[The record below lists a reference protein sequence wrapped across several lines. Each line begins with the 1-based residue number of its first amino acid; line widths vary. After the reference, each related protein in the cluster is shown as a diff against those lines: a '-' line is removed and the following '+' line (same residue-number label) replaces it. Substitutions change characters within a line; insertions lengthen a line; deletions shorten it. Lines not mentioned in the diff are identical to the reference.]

1 MNETTL
7 TCESFGCKASLHL
20 TDTEQSIIAPV
31 GRSGPVELLLWQRT
45 KRIHVLVM
53 FSSLEMQPFAAHQ
66 PDESAVL
73 LSNSSTAK
81 KAHRDRDRLYE
92 LAPAGGGGG
101 MYRTGSRLMS
111 PSPCPSCLE

>member
-1 MNETTL
+1 VSRL
-7 TCESFGCKASLHL
+7 DAQHL

-81 KAHRDRDRLYE
+81 KAHRDRDRIGCTSL
-92 LAPAGGGGG
+92 LRRAAAAACTGQAPD
-101 MYRTGSRLMS
+101 
-111 PSPCPSCLE
+111 